1 MDKTFEVVLDAMPW
15 DHKASSLQYN
25 LLKRYIS
32 LQEIEDAKFG
42 EVDAAAVL
50 CSLKCSVKRKTEKC
64 SRFGD
69 VQAAAMLCSFRALPA
84 RYRPCSYCGLP
95 EQDGPNRLDLQLP
108 ISEFERLLHKEL
120 EKIDNFFNPLYRQYI
135 GTMKV
140 SSWVFQQPLYN
151 CSSSSWLVSSTPA
164 CSCSTTSWNVF

>member
-1 MDKTFEVVLDAMPW
+1 LNCVLNQRDHRLHHHTSCTMDKTFEVVLDAMPW

-32 LQEIEDAKFG
+32 LQEFEDAKFG

-140 SSWVFQQPLYN
+140 SS
-151 CSSSSWLVSSTPA
+151 
-164 CSCSTTSWNVF
+164 